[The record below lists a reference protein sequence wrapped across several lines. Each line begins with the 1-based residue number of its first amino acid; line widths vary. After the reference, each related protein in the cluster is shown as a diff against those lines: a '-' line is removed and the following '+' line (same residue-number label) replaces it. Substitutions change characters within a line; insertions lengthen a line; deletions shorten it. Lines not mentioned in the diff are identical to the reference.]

1 MGLLNPEKDIKG
13 QKHIL
18 AYITPGEADT
28 LQDLGAEEVLTS
40 GGIPA
45 YPPPGEKGGG

>member
-28 LQDLGAEEVLTS
+28 LGR
-40 GGIPA
+40 I
-45 YPPPGEKGGG
+45 